1 MPESIP
7 NIEIK
12 ATKDSLISQQDPMT
26 RAEMGIVSQT
36 ADSLCGIIWVPYH
49 LMDEQHASG

>member
-12 ATKDSLISQQDPMT
+12 ATEDSLVSQQDPMT

-36 ADSLCGIIWVPYH
+36 ADSLCGIIRVPYR